1 MLELSD
7 PQDGWAPILTLAE
20 SLLPPSVGHYSLRRL
35 EGPLWE
41 PLPWAGH
48 PSGSPSF
55 PLVPSP
61 ESLT

>member
-1 MLELSD
+1 MLELPD
-7 PQDGWAPILTLAE
+7 PQDCWAPILTLAE
-20 SLLPPSVGHYSLRRL
+20 GLLPPSVGRYSLRCP

-41 PLPWAGH
+41 PLSWTGR
-48 PSGSPSF
+48 PSYSPSF